1 MNKMDIILSKINER
15 TDINSIKESLSEL
28 NIEYKIIEKDKKLK
42 YNIEESVVEQRN
54 ILLSNAE
61 ISTPVTKNI
70 ELPLNIS
77 KSTIGKRTVVE
88 KGVYKANFN
97 KELIA

>member
-28 NIEYKIIEKDKKLK
+28 NIEYEIIEKDKKLK

-54 ILLSNAE
+54 LLLSNAE

-70 ELPLNIS
+70 ELPFDIS
-77 KSTIGKRTVVE
+77 KSTIVKRPVVE

-97 KELIA
+97 EELIA

>member
-28 NIEYKIIEKDKKLK
+28 NIEYEIIEKDKKLK

-61 ISTPVTKNI
+61 ISTPV
-70 ELPLNIS
+70 
-77 KSTIGKRTVVE
+77 
-88 KGVYKANFN
+88 
-97 KELIA
+97 